1 MNDCTL
7 SCIISADES
16 LGCAC
21 RAALDLQLRP
31 VPDAGVWES
40 GMPVHQSVLELIGN
54 TPIVKARRLDCGG
67 CELFFKLE
75 SNNPGGSIKD
85 RIGLSMIEGAEQTGR
100 IKPGDTLVEGTA
112 GNTGIG
118 LALVAQQKGYR
129 LILVVPDKM
138 SREKI
143 FNLKAMGAEVVLT
156 RSDVAKGH
164 PQYYQDLAERIARET
179 PGAYFVNQ
187 FGNPDNP
194 RAHESVTGPE
204 ILRQMD
210 GRLDAVVFG
219 CGSSGTMT
227 GLSRHFAAE
236 APHVELILADP
247 VGSILAQFINEGTLS
262 AKSASWMVEGIGEDF
277 LPSISD
283 FSRVKK
289 AYAITDKES
298 FLAGRELLAKEGI
311 LGGSSTG
318 TLLAAALKYCREQ
331 AQPKR
336 VLVLVC
342 DTGNKYLS
350 KMYNDYWMLDNGFLA
365 REPYGDL
372 RDLILRPYSQRDTVV
387 VGPAEPL
394 TTAYQRM
401 KLYDVSQLPVMDGD
415 KIVGIVDESD
425 VLLHVYADETKFRD
439 PVSTAMISKLQSL
452 EVKSPIE
459 ALLPVF
465 DEGHVAIVMDG
476 EKFLGLITRIDLLNY
491 LRRRVQ

>member
-1 MNDCTL
+1 MT
-7 SCIISADES
+7 I
-16 LGCAC
+16 
-21 RAALDLQLRP
+21 
-31 VPDAGVWES
+31 
-40 GMPVHQSVLELIGN
+40 HQSVLELIGE
-54 TPIVKARRLDCGG
+54 TPIVKAQRLNCGK

-75 SNNPGGSIKD
+75 NANPGGSIKD
-85 RIGLSMIEGAEQTGR
+85 RIGLSMIEGAERAGR

-164 PQYYQDLAERIARET
+164 PQYYQDLAAEIARTT
-179 PGAYFVNQ
+179 PGAYFINQ

-194 RAHESVTGPE
+194 RAHEEGTGPE

-210 GRLDAVVFG
+210 GKLDAIVFG
-219 CGSSGTMT
+219 CGSSGTMS
-227 GLSRHFAAE
+227 GLSRYFARA
-236 APHVELILADP
+236 APNVELVLADP
-247 VGSILAQFINEGTLS
+247 VGSILAQYINEGTLS
-262 AKSASWMVEGIGEDF
+262 TKSASWMVEGIGEDF

-289 AYAITDKES
+289 AYAISDKES
-298 FLAGRELLAKEGI
+298 FLAGRQLLEKEGI

-318 TLLAAALKYCREQ
+318 TLLAAALKYCGEQ
-331 AQPKR
+331 ETPKR
-336 VLVLVC
+336 VLLFVC

-350 KMYNDYWMLDNGFLA
+350 KMYNDYWMLDNGFLE
-365 REPYGDL
+365 RQHYGDL

-415 KIVGIVDESD
+415 KIVGILDESD
-425 VLLHVYADETKFRD
+425 VLLHVYADETRFRD
-439 PVSTAMISKLQSL
+439 PASTAMISTLQSL
-452 EVKSPIE
+452 DVKSSIE
-459 ALLPVF
+459 DLLPVF
-465 DEGHVAIVMDG
+465 SAGHVAIVMDAD
-476 EKFLGLITRIDLLNY
+476 KFLGLITRIDLLNY